1 MMLMNDMA
9 IGASI
14 VDGKKTPS
22 LAPEFQRPVGSVPP
36 AQPAHLA
43 YWEPHAG
50 EPRYLRMDI
59 SFTIVVLL
67 LVFMIATAIGF
78 AWTGFSRR

>member
-1 MMLMNDMA
+1 MLQQNKYLAGAGALTALGTIAPLWVAVEGDLLGAA
-9 IGASI
+9 IIAI
-14 VDGKKTPS
+14 P
-22 LAPEFQRPVGSVPP
+22 
-36 AQPAHLA
+36 LA
-43 YWEPHAG
+43 YSEPHGG

-78 AWTGFSRR
+78 AWTGFSRW

>member
-1 MMLMNDMA
+1 LA
-9 IGASI
+9 IVASI

-22 LAPEFQRPVGSVPP
+22 LAPEFQRPVGAFRPRSPP
-36 AQPAHLA
+36 HLA
-43 YWEPHAG
+43 YSEPHAG

-78 AWTGFSRR
+78 AWTGFSGR